1 MPHNNEESKIQMRFV
16 PPAKPTEF
24 QLQLNNLKGA
34 IALMQDKERA
44 EVYYVAE
51 RIRFLLTKY
60 PRTAEVA
67 CVLVS
72 MEIGVDQGR

>member
-1 MPHNNEESKIQMRFV
+1 
-16 PPAKPTEF
+16 
-24 QLQLNNLKGA
+24 
-34 IALMQDKERA
+34 MQDKERA